1 MSEKDDP
8 KKFLGLSHHQLNADA
23 NELDADT
30 REKLL
35 QIQHRVRESSSERK
49 SNFPEWA
56 SLPLLGFITALIFI
70 SKNLNRIN
78 HEYIKYN
85 YNLIKNPFFYL
96 NKDSF
101 KINDMVK
108 IYYEKQKEK
117 SKKKTTLK
125 KKSLIRHFVLIQR

>member
-35 QIQHRVRESSSERK
+35 QIQHQTLESSLERK

-56 SLPLLGFITALIFI
+56 SLPLICFITALIFI
-70 SKNLNRIN
+70 SLIYVKPNLRPQTNNSLEDLEILIAN
-78 HEYIKYN
+78 DPIEFYENLEFLQKWKDIKSG
-85 YNLIKNPFFYL
+85 K
-96 NKDSF
+96 KD
-101 KINDMVK
+101 K
-108 IYYEKQKEK
+108 
-117 SKKKTTLK
+117 
-125 KKSLIRHFVLIQR
+125 